1 METLNFAQKFML
13 RGGWNFLFCSHLVVR
28 QAARIAQHHQRTLFR
43 ERLADI
49 CTVAQVDVFSL
60 APCLDFIIPPPPLDE
75 KEKSGYLQSRGRLI
89 TSTVISMPYSVRSV
103 NTRLYLYQVPPVLVH
118 FGTLSMVK
126 SELVNP
132 NPFSDFSFF
141 PF

>member
-13 RGGWNFLFCSHLVVR
+13 KGGWNFLFCSHLVVR
-28 QAARIAQHHQRTLFR
+28 QAALTAQHHQRTLFR

-49 CTVAQVDVFSL
+49 RTVAQVDVLSL
-60 APCLDFIIPPPPLDE
+60 APCLDFSIPPPLDE
-75 KEKSGYLQSRGRLI
+75 KEKSGYLQSRGGLI
-89 TSTVISMPYSVRSV
+89 ISKVISVPYSVRSV
-103 NTRLYLYQVPPVLVH
+103 NTRLYLYQVLPVHVH
-118 FGTLSMVK
+118 FGTLSMAK